1 MLNLKKYKSTA
12 LLLINIF
19 IIINTLPV
27 FIFIWLMLLG
37 LDGITEKQWF
47 AAWMTLGIA
56 VLGLWARYEVISYR
70 SN

>member
-1 MLNLKKYKSTA
+1 MLYLKKRKPIIVK
-12 LLLINIF
+12 LINIF
-19 IIINTLPV
+19 IFINILPPL
-27 FIFIWLMLLG
+27 IFIWLMLFG

-56 VLGLWARYEVISYR
+56 VLGLWIRYEVMNHR